1 MKHSFLLALILL
13 PFITFA
19 QEGFRIGPSLHYATS
34 KPSVIDS
41 LPTNFN
47 FRFRSGFSGGVHIH
61 YGFSPKF
68 SISVGGRFVSKGYR
82 VFNDTNNNGNVV
94 KHNQNHIEIPVLIS
108 YKHRLNSVSF
118 IRENIGMTFSQLMD
132 SKSVSTSNDNGSF
145 KITETNT
152 KKLNP
157 LLTIGLEVGNASKRG
172 NVFLFGVYYKHSFSE
187 LTKLNV
193 YNSKTSSTPYFN
205 LNFKGSYLSLG
216 ATYLFKLNFKP
227 KDEFFY

>member
-1 MKHSFLLALILL
+1 MKKPFLYILILFPL
-13 PFITFA
+13 FSFA
-19 QEGFRIGPSLHYATS
+19 QEGFRIGPSMQYATS

-47 FRFRSGFSGGVHIH
+47 FRFRSGLSAGLHIH

-82 VFNDTNNNGNVV
+82 VFNDTNSNGNVV
-94 KHNQNHIEIPVLIS
+94 KHNQNHIEVPILIS

-118 IRENIGMTFSQLMD
+118 IRENVGLTFSQLID
-132 SKSVSTSNDNGSF
+132 SKSETTSNKNGSF
-145 KITETNT
+145 KITETNE

-157 LLTIGLEVGNASKRG
+157 LLTIGLEVGNESKRG

-193 YNSKTSSTPYFN
+193 YNSKSSNTPYFN

-216 ATYLFKLNFKP
+216 VTYLFKLNLKP

>member
-1 MKHSFLLALILL
+1 MKQSFIFLFFLFPILSK
-13 PFITFA
+13 A
-19 QEGFRIGPSLHYATS
+19 QEGFRIGPSLQYATS

-47 FRFRSGFSGGVHIH
+47 FRFRSGLSTGIHLH

-68 SISVGGRFVSKGYR
+68 SISLGGRFVSKGYR
-82 VFNDTNNNGNVV
+82 VFNDTNSNGNVV
-94 KHNQNHIEIPVLIS
+94 KHNQNHIEIPLLIS
-108 YKHRLNSVSF
+108 YKHRLNSVAF

-132 SKSVSTSNDNGSF
+132 SKSVSTSNKNGTF
-145 KITETNT
+145 KITETNE
-152 KKLNP
+152 KKINP
-157 LLTIGLEVGNASKRG
+157 LFTLGLEVGNESKRG

-193 YNSKTSSTPYFN
+193 YNSNSSTKPYFN

-216 ATYLFKLNFKP
+216 VTYLFKLNLKP